1 MPERE
6 NDVARLREEIQ
17 GNGLPSVNYFKLW
30 RTRPDSRFFAKTA
43 SGRFVAASPL
53 VLSSLGLNR
62 EEEIVGH
69 TDFDFS
75 PDSLAEKFAR
85 DDGKVIASGL
95 PLTGIRENLPAGKG
109 NMEEHIT
116 DKFPILGRD
125 RKVIGVMGTSRVVVK
140 SAPGAASDGMET
152 VMDYLRD
159 HFREEVPMKVLAE
172 LVRLS
177 LRQFHRNFKKRFGI
191 PPNQF
196 LIRMRVSAAQNM
208 LLTDNRPIS
217 EIAYALGF
225 ADDTLFIRQF
235 KARMGMTPLQYR
247 KTKR

>member
-1 MPERE
+1 MSERE
-6 NDVARLREEIQ
+6 NEVARLREEIQ
-17 GNGLPSVNYFKLW
+17 GGAIPSVNYFKLW
-30 RTRPDSRFFAKTA
+30 RTRPDTRFFAKTA
-43 SGRFVAASPL
+43 TGRFVAASPL
-53 VLSSLGLNR
+53 VLSSLGLKR

-69 TDFDFS
+69 TDFDFI
-75 PDSLAEKFAR
+75 PDSLAEKIAQ
-85 DDGKVIASGL
+85 DDGKVLSSGL

-109 NMEEHIT
+109 TMEEHIT

-125 RKVIGVMGTSRVVVK
+125 RKVIGVMGTTRVIAK
-140 SAPGAASDGMET
+140 PAGPGPDGMDR
-152 VMDYLRD
+152 VMDYLRE
-159 HFREEVPMKVLAE
+159 HFREEVPMKILAD

-177 LRQFHRNFKKRFGI
+177 LRQFHRNFKKRYGI